1 MEESKGDGDDG
12 MSKGLRLTL
21 VRNVRH
27 TDSCLVLLKGN
38 GLEGNLLKQVRQ
50 AAATKMRIRLSQVSF
65 SRIAVHNQTELGY
78 MFRVWRTYTEL

>member
-1 MEESKGDGDDG
+1 MDESKGDGDEG
-12 MSKGLRLTL
+12 MSKGLRITL

-50 AAATKMRIRLSQVSF
+50 AAANKMCIRLSQVSS
-65 SRIAVHNQTELGY
+65 SRIGAQSDRTRVH
-78 MFRVWRTYTEL
+78 V